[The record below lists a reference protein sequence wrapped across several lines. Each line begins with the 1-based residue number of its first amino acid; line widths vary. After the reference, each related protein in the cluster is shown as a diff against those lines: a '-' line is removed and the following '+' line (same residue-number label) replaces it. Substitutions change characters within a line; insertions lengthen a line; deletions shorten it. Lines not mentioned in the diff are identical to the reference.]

1 MSGARATGRIHPTT
15 VQHGVL
21 RDGCTMARNGATTRE
36 AGDRVSFM
44 VLPQATPMDIT
55 RTTDGT
61 IAIIT
66 IITTITVMT
75 TDITKTG

>member
-1 MSGARATGRIHPTT
+1 
-15 VQHGVL
+15 
-21 RDGCTMARNGATTRE
+21 MARNGATTRE